1 MGDLPR
7 GVYALSRIWDPIC
20 AGRLLPDGVNAQHSA
35 SQQPA
40 VTFTP
45 MNAPQPVTLYLL
57 CGKIAAGKSTL
68 ARQLSQRPATLL
80 IAMDDWMSVLYPT
93 ENRTIEDFAQLSKR
107 LRAAMGPHVV
117 AILRQ
122 GVSVVMDFPANTVMW
137 RSWLRSLADEAG
149 VAHELHVL
157 ELSDDACKARLAQRN
172 ASGDHPYQVDEATY
186 DQFMSY
192 FTYPSAEEGCN
203 VVVHVA

>member
-1 MGDLPR
+1 
-7 GVYALSRIWDPIC
+7 
-20 AGRLLPDGVNAQHSA
+20 
-35 SQQPA
+35 
-40 VTFTP
+40 

-137 RSWLRSLADEAG
+137 RSWLRSLADA
-149 VAHELHVL
+149 
-157 ELSDDACKARLAQRN
+157 ARLAQRN